1 MSLTINKDLPRR
13 LCDMAGKII
22 MCIISLLCAI
32 MFFCIG
38 IYAKKSSKPMG
49 FWSGS
54 QIDASKIT
62 DIQKYNNDNAIMWK
76 IYSLFYFGSS
86 VSAIFSPLVS
96 AILIIISC
104 TLGLGFLIVAY
115 NKICKKYMIK

>member
-1 MSLTINKDLPRR
+1 
-13 LCDMAGKII
+13 MAGKII
-22 MCIISLLCAI
+22 MFIISLLCAI

-115 NKICKKYMIK
+115 NKICKQYMIK

>member
-1 MSLTINKDLPRR
+1 
-13 LCDMAGKII
+13 
-22 MCIISLLCAI
+22 
-32 MFFCIG
+32 
-38 IYAKKSSKPMG
+38 
-49 FWSGS
+49 GS

-115 NKICKKYMIK
+115 NKICKRYMIK

>member
-1 MSLTINKDLPRR
+1 
-13 LCDMAGKII
+13 MAGKII
-22 MCIISLLCAI
+22 MCIISLLCTI

-49 FWSGS
+49 FWSGH

-76 IYSLFYFGSS
+76 IYSMLYFASAL
-86 VSAIFSPLVS
+86 SAIFSPLV
-96 AILIIISC
+96 AAVLIIISC
-104 TLGLGFLIVAY
+104 TLGLGVLIVAY
-115 NKICKKYMIK
+115 NKICKQYMIK